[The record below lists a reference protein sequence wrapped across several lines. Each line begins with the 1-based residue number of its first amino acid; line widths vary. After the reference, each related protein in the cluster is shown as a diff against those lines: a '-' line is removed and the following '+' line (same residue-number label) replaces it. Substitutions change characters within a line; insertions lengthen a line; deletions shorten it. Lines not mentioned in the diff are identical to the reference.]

1 MQGAESTGWDRE
13 KHCLQE
19 QAGAGNNMDTA
30 PNALSPD
37 VNSFVPSHAPPHH
50 TGDPPTR
57 LPPYIILVAPTHS
70 PLASPRPTHLRYTN
84 GSNPCSLSSMEA
96 SPSRSDSLSRGGWPR
111 CRARPA
117 PSLERLDVHAGG
129 LGESFS
135 SSTASF
141 IDMDPEELFSMRW
154 TSSDDGGL
162 DLGPPCAG
170 SCSPLLASAGLVFAD
185 GGLLPRAPSGIIAAR
200 DSGGACY
207 ADASAGSSPAFHTAR
222 STPAPAVG
230 SARRPGGGARPLL
243 PATRRLLLRYLRFL
257 VPLCR
262 KARALR
268 LPARVFSAPRSTR
281 PPAAATPARRSTS
294 SASSAAEHWCHGNA
308 DTAVRD
314 AILHC
319 KKSLLAARTEC

>member
-1 MQGAESTGWDRE
+1 
-13 KHCLQE
+13 
-19 QAGAGNNMDTA
+19 
-30 PNALSPD
+30 
-37 VNSFVPSHAPPHH
+37 
-50 TGDPPTR
+50 
-57 LPPYIILVAPTHS
+57 
-70 PLASPRPTHLRYTN
+70 
-84 GSNPCSLSSMEA
+84 MEA
-96 SPSRSDSLSRGGWPR
+96 SPSRSDSLSHGGWPR
-111 CRARPA
+111 CKARPT

-129 LGESFS
+129 LGESFN

-141 IDMDPEELFSMRW
+141 IDMDPEELLFSMRW
-154 TSSDDGGL
+154 TSSDGGGL
-162 DLGPPCAG
+162 DLGPLCAG
-170 SCSPLLASAGLVFAD
+170 ACSPLLASAGLVFAD
-185 GGLLPRAPSGIIAAR
+185 EGLLPREPSGIVAPDAG
-200 DSGGACY
+200 SACY

-222 STPAPAVG
+222 STPASAIG
-230 SARRPGGGARPLL
+230 SARRSGGGGARPLL

-268 LPARVFSAPRSTR
+268 LPARVFSAPGSR

-319 KKSLLAARTEC
+319 KKSLLTARTEC